1 MDNIVTKLK
10 KEPLIVTMAV
20 RMLVLMASAYGFAV
34 DEETLTPIIL
44 GFWAL
49 IEVGS
54 TFVARSQ
61 VVPNV
66 KLINQKTGE
75 AKTRIPE
82 GLKEKLDGGSN

>member
-1 MDNIVTKLK
+1 MDNVVTKLK
-10 KEPLIVTMAV
+10 KEPLVVTMIV
-20 RMLVLMASAYGFAV
+20 RMIVLFASAQGFAV
-34 DEETLTPIIL
+34 DDTTITPIIL

-49 IEVGS
+49 IEVAS

-75 AKTRIPE
+75 AKTRVPE
-82 GLKEKLDGGSN
+82 DLKEKLDGGSN